1 MDTYAEVSTDEKLL
15 KALESIIE
23 PYRGRPT
30 ELIQVL
36 AKAQQRNGYLP
47 KWVQAIITQGLG
59 LSLQKVYGVV
69 TFYACFSLIPK
80 ERRAMYSKRTT
91 YS

>member
-36 AKAQQRNGYLP
+36 AKMGAGNNHPRARVISAEGLRGGDVLRLLLSDSQGAACYVFKKDNLFLKKLVIQR
-47 KWVQAIITQGLG
+47 
-59 LSLQKVYGVV
+59 
-69 TFYACFSLIPK
+69 FS
-80 ERRAMYSKRTT
+80 
-91 YS
+91 